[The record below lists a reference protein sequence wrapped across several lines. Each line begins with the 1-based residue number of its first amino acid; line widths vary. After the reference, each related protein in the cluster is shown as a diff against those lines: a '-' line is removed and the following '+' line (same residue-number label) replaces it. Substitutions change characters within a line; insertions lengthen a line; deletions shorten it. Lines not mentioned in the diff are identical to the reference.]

1 LNFETAD
8 KAAARLGVT
17 IRAVQKWAKE
27 GKIPFAHKV
36 GRDWMIPNT
45 AVRPSD
51 KATISFKT
59 PIENQS
65 ETENKRSLFSAF
77 PLMKNFFF
85 GKIEDF
91 ISALETEEER
101 KMGLCEY
108 YYMIG
113 ELSKCAA
120 ETEPLLNSP
129 DSEIRV
135 TAAVYCVFSNLAE
148 GHLNK
153 SRYASKI
160 IQKSLEESF
169 SENKDEA
176 LAALTVFSALSV
188 KLMLQLPIDSI
199 PPIKDYV
206 RFLDDGLKAV
216 GCYLLAYGEYLEKK
230 YEKALGV
237 AETALSLCKENY
249 ILPKIYL
256 HIISAMACIN
266 LMEMDEAKKHIDE
279 AYNLASPYGIIM
291 PFVEHYTLLGGL
303 IENAFKT
310 EHIDYY
316 NRILSYSKQY
326 NSSWFE
332 VYNNSSEKTV
342 ADNLTNSEFTIA
354 MLYSRNWRVKEIA
367 SHMGLSQRTV
377 ANYISYVYDKLQIS
391 SKKELEKYMLR

>member
-1 LNFETAD
+1 MNFETAD
-8 KAAARLGVT
+8 KAASRLGVT
-17 IRAVQKWAKE
+17 MRCVQKWAKE

-51 KATISFKT
+51 KVIKETKT
-59 PIENQS
+59 AP
-65 ETENKRSLFSAF
+65 ENKTKIYDKRPLFSAF
-77 PLMKNFFF
+77 PLMKYFSF
-85 GKIEDF
+85 GKMEDC
-91 ISALETEEER
+91 ISTLETEEER

-129 DSEIRV
+129 NLEIRSM
-135 TAAVYCVFSNLAE
+135 AAVYCVFSNLAE

-160 IQKSLEESF
+160 IQNALEESLG
-169 SENKDEA
+169 EPKDES
-176 LAALTVFSALSV
+176 LTAIAVFSALSV
-188 KLMLQLPIDSI
+188 KLILQLPIDSI
-199 PPIKDYV
+199 PPMKDYV
-206 RFLDDGLKAV
+206 RFLDNGLKAL
-216 GCYLLAYGEYLEKK
+216 GCYLIAYGEYLERK

-237 AETALSLCKENY
+237 AETALSLCRENY
-249 ILPKIYL
+249 IIPKIYL

-279 AYNLASPYGIIM
+279 AYNLASPYEIIM

-310 EHIDYY
+310 DHIDYY
-316 NRILSYSKQY
+316 NRILFYSKQY

-332 VYNNSSEKTV
+332 VYNNISEKIV
-342 ADNLTNSEFTIA
+342 ADNLTNTEFTIA

-367 SHMGLSQRTV
+367 SHMGLSHRTV
-377 ANYISYVYDKLQIS
+377 TNYISYVYDKLQIS